1 MDSRWLKIV
10 FSVLTVMSIFT
21 LEARASV
28 GPQAS
33 QSRQESSCEPNRR
46 NGLAMDQRDDARMT
60 CLKKRRHQI
69 NVGQCLNIA
78 KSMEYS
84 NNAED
89 ARMICL
95 YDLKSITLKDCAIIA
110 KNMEYADSG
119 DETKWH
125 CIREFNKTISKKQC
139 QNLAKSMSYPA
150 NTDRALMYCDNE
162 LR

>member
-10 FSVLTVMSIFT
+10 FSVLTVMSIYAIDAGAAT
-21 LEARASV
+21 GRATSCQPPK
-28 GPQAS
+28 G
-33 QSRQESSCEPNRR
+33 SS
-46 NGLAMDQRDDARMT
+46 LAMDQRDDYRLK
-60 CLKKRRHQI
+60 CLKKKKNQLSA
-69 NVGQCLNIA
+69 GQCLTLA

-89 ARMICL
+89 ARMVCL
-95 YDLKSITLKDCAIIA
+95 YDLQKISLKECAQIA

-139 QNLAKSMSYPA
+139 LSLAKSMSYPA
-150 NTDRALMYCDNE
+150 NTDRGLQYCENE
-162 LR
+162 LQ